1 MSEAQKYQGA
11 LYKEPKKGNKPPQ
24 QPPPQ
29 QQPSLQPQVHPSR
42 QAYVE
47 SASDSSSKD
56 NSQAMTQARNN
67 IPPPAPS
74 PPAATIAEAEAL
86 NVHEYLDK
94 SQGADPTTSSKKD
107 KKRKSQIDDG
117 AYSYGDGPIP
127 TTTTP
132 TIVTAR
138 PSAALVSD
146 KKRKR
151 SEAPTTDERHKL
163 LHSGL
168 TGGLQRMLSAP
179 EDDTTSDAQSTPLA
193 ETKRGKRQKNDIEDL
208 SRKEEEIDSELRRL
222 QKLKRSTEGRG
233 IMDRKDDDTDRQ
245 RMADIEA
252 EIERLERS
260 KSKRKERRRI
270 EKGEDKKMLGYHSP
284 SNATSIKS
292 GRSRGGGP
300 AEGFLKLVA
309 DDRKSSAGSSRGQS
323 VWGALKMWKD
333 DVEEGGEEK
342 RLWKALRMRVNERG
356 EIVLFAK
363 ED

>member
-1 MSEAQKYQGA
+1 
-11 LYKEPKKGNKPPQ
+11 
-24 QPPPQ
+24 
-29 QQPSLQPQVHPSR
+29 
-42 QAYVE
+42 
-47 SASDSSSKD
+47 
-56 NSQAMTQARNN
+56 MTQARNN
-67 IPPPAPS
+67 VPPPAPS

-94 SQGADPTTSSKKD
+94 SKAAEPITSSKKD
-107 KKRKSQIDDG
+107 KKRKAQIDDVS
-117 AYSYGDGPIP
+117 YSYGNGPIP

-138 PSAALVSD
+138 PSTAVVSD

-222 QKLKRSTEGRG
+222 QKLKRKGEGRG
-233 IMDRKDDDTDRQ
+233 SVAKRDDDTDQR
-245 RMADIEA
+245 RMAEIEA

-260 KSKRKERRRI
+260 KSKKEEQRRI
-270 EKGEDKKMLGYHSP
+270 EKGEDKKMLGYSP
-284 SNATSIKS
+284 SNATSLKS
-292 GRSRGGGP
+292 ARSRGGGP
-300 AEGFLKLVA
+300 AEGFLRLVA
-309 DDRKSSAGSSRGQS
+309 DDRKSSAGSSKGQS

-333 DVEEGGEEK
+333 DAEDGGEEK
-342 RLWKALRMRVNERG
+342 RLWKGLRMRVNERG
-356 EIVLFAK
+356 EIVLYAK